1 MAKEAVAYKDHRAGS
16 TKGEVHRV
24 FDTKGKD
31 AAIAYAEKHDIQTS
45 TARTWCS
52 TWGAGKGAKK
62 AVKKAAPKAAK
73 KATAKKAAPAKKAA
87 TPKKKDR
94 VRSTPA
100 AAAEAPSA

>member
-1 MAKEAVAYKDHRAGS
+1 MAKEAYKDHRAGS

-31 AAIAYAEKHDIQTS
+31 AAIKYATGHDIQES

-62 AVKKAAPKAAK
+62 KV
-73 KATAKKAAPAKKAA
+73 AKKAAPAAKKTVAKKAVAKKAA
-87 TPKKKDR
+87 APKKKAR
-94 VRSTPA
+94 VRSTPTP
-100 AAAEAPSA
+100 AAEAATA